1 MLRGV
6 TLELRRSDCGVTPV
20 TPDRRTA
27 RVTTSGT
34 RARSDCVSANRLGSS
49 LASGFV
55 IPVREVAACDRLIQT
70 SDFASYRASCC
81 AEYRNA
87 AAGTTSSGRMTIH
100 LRRRTTA
107 R

>member
-1 MLRGV
+1 MLRGA
-6 TLELRRSDCGVTPV
+6 TLEFEGAIAASLPS
-20 TPDRRTA
+20 RRTVDGA
-27 RVTTSGT
+27 RHDLRDPCQV
-34 RARSDCVSANRLGSS
+34 RLRLGESARIGVGVRI
-49 LASGFV
+49 L

-100 LRRRTTA
+100 LRRLTTA